1 MVFASP
7 PPSRCSSLSL
17 GSSLHSICTRENS
30 LERGG
35 GGTIQ
40 RLERGG
46 GAIQSLERGGGAIQS
61 CPTSPT
67 KIPLPSDSPLL
78 SKVLVK
84 QNLLHPNFHR
94 CIVINHR
101 CCMQLQGPLDPTLQR
116 VRSFQRELRRARS
129 FRAAR
134 EKVDLGGRVMHV
146 DPAPQEHHR
155 DGALQ
160 SLCPPGT
167 QVQAL
172 VLLL

>member
-46 GAIQSLERGGGAIQS
+46 GAIQS

-84 QNLLHPNFHR
+84 QNLLHPNFHC
-94 CIVINHR
+94 CIVINH
-101 CCMQLQGPLDPTLQR
+101 MQGPLDPTLQR
-116 VRSFQRELRRARS
+116 VRSFKRELRRARS

-134 EKVDLGGRVMHV
+134 EKSDVGKHMIN
-146 DPAPQEHHR
+146 PATEEHTN
-155 DGALQ
+155 GTVQ

-167 QVQAL
+167 QVF
-172 VLLL
+172 

>member
-1 MVFASP
+1 MAFASP

-35 GGTIQ
+35 
-40 RLERGG
+40 
-46 GAIQSLERGGGAIQS
+46 IQSLERGVGAIHS

-67 KIPLPSDSPLL
+67 KIPLSSDSPLL

-116 VRSFQRELRRARS
+116 VRSFKRELRRARS

-134 EKVDLGGRVMHV
+134 EKSDVGKHMIN
-146 DPAPQEHHR
+146 PATEEHT
-155 DGALQ
+155 DGTVQ

-167 QVQAL
+167 QVF
-172 VLLL
+172 

>member
-1 MVFASP
+1 MAFASP

-35 GGTIQ
+35 G
-40 RLERGG
+40 
-46 GAIQSLERGGGAIQS
+46 AILSLERGGGAIQS

-67 KIPLPSDSPLL
+67 KIPLSSDSPLL

-84 QNLLHPNFHR
+84 QNLLHPNFHC

-116 VRSFQRELRRARS
+116 VRSFKRELRRARS

-134 EKVDLGGRVMHV
+134 EKSDVGKHMIN
-146 DPAPQEHHR
+146 PATEEHT
-155 DGALQ
+155 DGTVQ

-167 QVQAL
+167 QVF
-172 VLLL
+172 

>member
-1 MVFASP
+1 MAFASP

-35 GGTIQ
+35 
-40 RLERGG
+40 
-46 GAIQSLERGGGAIQS
+46 IQSLERGGGAIQS

-116 VRSFQRELRRARS
+116 VRSFKRELRRARS

-134 EKVDLGGRVMHV
+134 EKSDVGKHTN
-146 DPAPQEHHR
+146 PQEQP
-155 DGALQ
+155 DGTVQ
-160 SLCPPGT
+160 SLCPPGS
-167 QVQAL
+167 QVFTHCWDFSL
-172 VLLL
+172 VF

>member
-46 GAIQSLERGGGAIQS
+46 GAIQS

-94 CIVINHR
+94 CIVINH
-101 CCMQLQGPLDPTLQR
+101 MQGPLDPTLQR
-116 VRSFQRELRRARS
+116 VRSFKRELRRARS

-134 EKVDLGGRVMHV
+134 EKSNVGKYSN
-146 DPAPQEHHR
+146 PATEEHT
-155 DGALQ
+155 DGTVR

-167 QVQAL
+167 QVF
-172 VLLL
+172 

>member
-1 MVFASP
+1 MAFASP

-40 RLERGG
+40 C
-46 GAIQSLERGGGAIQS
+46 LERGGGAIQS

-116 VRSFQRELRRARS
+116 VRSFKRELRRARS

-134 EKVDLGGRVMHV
+134 EKSDVGKHMI
-146 DPAPQEHHR
+146 DPATEEHT
-155 DGALQ
+155 DGTAQ
-160 SLCPPGT
+160 SLCPPGA
-167 QVQAL
+167 QVF
-172 VLLL
+172 

>member
-84 QNLLHPNFHR
+84 QNLLHPNFHC
-94 CIVINHR
+94 CIVINH
-101 CCMQLQGPLDPTLQR
+101 MQGPLDPTLQR
-116 VRSFQRELRRARS
+116 VRSFKRELRRARS

-134 EKVDLGGRVMHV
+134 EKADVGKYSN
-146 DPAPQEHHR
+146 PATEEHT
-155 DGALQ
+155 DGTVR

-167 QVQAL
+167 QVF
-172 VLLL
+172 